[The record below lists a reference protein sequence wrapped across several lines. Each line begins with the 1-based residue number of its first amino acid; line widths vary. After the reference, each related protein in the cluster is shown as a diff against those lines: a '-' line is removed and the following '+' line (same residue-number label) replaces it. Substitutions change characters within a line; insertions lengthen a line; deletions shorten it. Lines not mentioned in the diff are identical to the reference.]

1 MYNSSVL
8 QVVVMCVSEVVDI
21 LQRRGPSSSVIK
33 ITTLTITVMLL
44 PTMSVCQENG
54 SEDEV
59 SMTSQVQ
66 NQSLSARKRGKQAAV
81 KHWTPEEI
89 DAVEKH
95 LKKLIVRRDVP
106 EDRCSVNHE
115 SQCEDEMRD
124 SHLLVSSTPRALDG
138 SFSTRLCELQRLSG
152 VFERLR
158 APEESE

>member
-1 MYNSSVL
+1 
-8 QVVVMCVSEVVDI
+8 
-21 LQRRGPSSSVIK
+21 
-33 ITTLTITVMLL
+33 
-44 PTMSVCQENG
+44 MSVCQENG

-106 EDRCSVNHE
+106 GKADCERCISAE
-115 SQCEDEMRD
+115 PQALQKRD
-124 SHLLVSSTPRALDG
+124 W
-138 SFSTRLCELQRLSG
+138 
-152 VFERLR
+152 
-158 APEESE
+158 